1 MADENIEIGLEIEPN
16 LASLDSVQE
25 YVASLSVAA
34 GQLEKIVQGFDN
46 VLPGYTENI
55 SDQLVLLR
63 ESANSVLKMR
73 ESIDKAPSSIDKK
86 ERTSEFLA
94 SYNTPSKILS
104 DLQNSVSNYEF
115 LLKTVNAKTGNAF
128 SNAIKGNYGEMI
140 NALRYVSTSI
150 SRDATQ
156 TTKQITDAFKRTDVV
171 QKMKSEHPRVFN
183 EKKFDAI
190 AASVIPYVVPQ
201 YYRTELYS
209 TPTGKRATNIYDYF
223 PSQYRDI
230 EFSKKP
236 FYKPA
241 SSNPRFEQRLN
252 ASQQKQLEQFL
263 LNNPKVQNE
272 AIQAGLIHLLNGKM
286 YMNPSATLGHI
297 DALGGKLAELFSY
310 GASGKYGS
318 RIFTDMYGVG
328 GKELHTGFG
337 KKLTDPSL
345 FDSISRLANDPIK
358 SSKEAARQLADF
370 EGFQP
375 GHYTVPKAEFDP
387 QTWKDIGKAGT
398 KLPKRSMEFLTVTTD
413 ELLNGKGVLTKRSGE
428 KTTNLISLSNSLM
441 QQAMST
447 VGGGDKFEHNG
458 YNSNA
463 VFVEMPPEL
472 MSRDTPEDVKTSR
485 RKDFHDVLA
494 QGLDLDFDG
503 QNHQYVFTGFNN
515 QYAVL
520 TRRDVKEKIEKD
532 DPRFFYNGADPSKL
546 VTDDYQKFAKSV
558 EATKKLWTDGVSVK
572 DAYGTNFDNTRVF
585 AVDLKGL
592 TGNDGMDLWSDTL
605 VGQGFQGRSLG
616 GKFTAASF
624 NLEGLKKLYPQNVRE
639 NGDFVLPGA
648 SISGQDVV
656 IPAGTKDIIL
666 EDIGNR
672 KGGYAEEI
680 KAMRDNGATDDE
692 INQKLTDDLKKY
704 GVFAKTNYESA
715 TSAAQWIPAQ
725 MAQTLNFEGETGKK
739 AADYFEQVYR
749 QRLARYNNADYV
761 KRVIFDGQDVDLTS
775 EEARRK
781 IDESRAADVRYHERG
796 YLAVPESLMHY
807 AMIAANP
814 FNFMNS
820 LNRAAGIPLT
830 EQQEA
835 LELKPNE
842 ILYGRSRAENMMLG
856 RSPSTLE
863 GNVKANNKAVQAFVA
878 TAARDAGLD
887 QNAAYLNPLSHVLDQ
902 LGSADFDGDIVAL
915 LNLDENKDF
924 GNVLLPVLKNTIER
938 NEAIL
943 NSVKD
948 ASSTEFIES
957 RKVKKTKDGRTYG
970 LNNINDLIEA
980 QEAHSKSVDGM
991 GFANRVN
998 IDAWQNL
1005 RNYRIQKGLINGANH
1020 YDIASTFY
1028 KSGIDWE
1035 PTPEE
1040 YEILKLGYAEHNLS
1054 NWAAKMF
1061 KPDEENSNSPVFDL
1075 DGFMEEYGDKIWQ
1088 TNFGSIYQPQK
1099 VLQAFKRFKDKK
1111 EGNYHDDGI
1120 PWEKI
1125 FQLPKDVSADSA
1137 TGKYLAELGDLHV
1150 KFRRGDIIG
1159 LSDDKV
1165 TELRT
1170 LREAMANEV
1179 YQDVLKHPE
1188 FKGRYKAEAEQ
1199 RIKKYGGNVPANIAR
1214 FGLTESS
1221 MLLNPVDDET
1231 KAWIQ
1236 ENFTEDEYSK
1246 IFAQPNKEFV
1256 IDTSN
1261 ANSNAEKLQQAK
1273 AHKEA
1278 ILKEYEE
1285 TQKKVDELRKLSI
1298 EKKITPE
1305 QDDELAKLD
1314 DKAVNLLLTSD
1325 TFDRII
1331 TSMENLASMGGKGN
1345 SVGSLH
1351 LLDEYRRVSDGAH
1364 STQSDFWNI
1373 IFKAKKNEKGL
1384 GERDDYAAEL
1394 YDYYSGRAAKQVEN
1408 IDTLINQYQQAGIPI
1423 DPVIQADLEDLQ
1435 ANLPRMA
1442 NSAFVAK
1449 GFTTAKNTFVDLH
1462 DIREKTETPPDKQKE
1477 YLDGLIE
1484 RIRNAENFSKQI
1496 DEICKKNPDN
1506 KNFLERQAQIKE
1518 FLGQAYGELDGIKD
1532 LLTNENTKFFSKN
1545 IGRLSNQVYSTI
1557 DPVRDFKNK
1566 ALVNQERI
1574 ETLRNQLEQRRKA
1587 GVVSDEDYTR
1597 FSSDLDGLA
1606 SHATAGTEALNQM
1619 GNAVIR
1625 VGAMFS
1631 RRLFRQAVN
1640 EVKKF
1645 VQEFDAAMTEIQT
1658 VTLKTDDQIE
1668 ELGDSLL
1675 KKAVDLK
1682 TSVSSITSTATALY
1696 RQGLS
1701 DEEVNERLDD
1711 IVKFSKVTKVKPEDA
1726 TKLITVAMNSGM
1738 VKSSSEAMDVITA
1751 LGDSAATTAG
1761 EITKG
1766 MQKSIYAAKEAG
1778 VTYQQLVAM
1787 LTAITSKTQLSGT
1800 VAGTT
1805 LQTTFS
1811 RMNRITS
1818 AGDMFVDEDGNQVN
1832 MSDVVAALRNVGVD
1846 YTDRTGKK
1854 RGDYNILSDLGKKW
1868 EDIDESQKSYI
1879 ANLLAGTRQYS
1890 NFAALMQAFGSV
1902 DANGNS
1908 EMDKFL
1914 RIGNESAGITDEK
1927 NEVRM
1932 KSLASSMDLVR
1943 TSFDQLVDSMSNTEF
1958 ATGFLDF
1965 LSTGIQGLTNF
1976 NNALGG
1982 IPGQFLIAST
1992 AALAFIS
1999 LITKLE
2005 KTSVILGAIGL
2016 GIGAISAIGNYMEAQ
2031 KGPSVDE
2038 IVASASKDNQ
2048 ARSEAIAKAKAYNV
2062 RQQNDEE
2069 LSDADMA
2076 DYKESLKYLV
2086 SLGLI
2091 TLDASTSID
2100 DLAEASDRAA
2110 GALKTV
2116 EDNAKK
2122 QSMSKFVQAYNTLL
2136 SDSSEEVSEW
2146 REEKLHRKTDLIDKN
2161 DINNATNEIEILLGE
2176 TDEKSRKR
2184 AVTSASY
2191 GVEYTFSP
2199 FGGPD
2204 EDEYK
2209 RIEAFG
2215 RLYQILNNNHSFD
2228 SVVIDDNGTHFGTLS
2243 NKEKQKYMLT
2253 DGKAVLSFMNELLSD
2268 QPTTGL
2274 GDTMRDD
2281 IHSTLALSPDLN
2293 DAIVDTLTDTL
2304 VQEINQNPEQYGS
2317 ILSGLIDEKEHYV
2330 TATSAEAYL
2339 QDKDMSNTVT
2349 TSNEAEGVNSSNPNA
2364 YSIATNRKKDN
2375 NKQFADDLYTK
2386 FTDANAFISYLNGL
2400 NNDENQ
2406 SERNKFKNILD
2417 SDPELAQA
2425 IESLYNVDDYGTVTL
2440 NEVFA
2445 TDLFPV
2451 IRGMIASDSQNYTT
2465 LGTAKSAGAKAA
2477 KLTGIFREI
2486 TNDKDRLSAYT
2497 YLSPIDTENSEQQ
2510 KSLID
2515 FFGEETVKQL
2525 VDGTLSP
2532 ESEQYLLR
2540 EIAASAT
2547 GAQARSNQATAI
2559 RAKALLDGRNT
2570 EEFSAYELD
2579 KIYKQYGDLST
2590 YLLYTNKNG
2599 KITKAGEDAGY
2610 TQDML
2615 DSMRSALDQSLNVDS
2630 VDVKR
2635 DSQEFVSELMT
2646 AFAGTTSDQ
2655 FSGYAKAVSEYNNAG
2670 TARYYANQIEDG
2682 VLTSDSISGVADY
2695 LRLTSDAVAKMAATQ
2710 EGRDKIKDMVADM
2723 TNSTTDGLKDAL
2735 SAMIKNAEITA
2746 TDMDTAKLSDALRE
2760 KYGYLVAELVNAI
2773 GATVSNGIVS
2783 IDQTSQSPF
2792 LNFEEAFVN
2801 KTSDFNKERSRD
2813 AINAIVSAVEATT
2826 DFEAMTSVLNS
2837 DENENIDWTTLNS
2850 NVFAWLDAYRDGK
2863 IDKEQMQS
2871 LLNNYSRYGAEKTTD
2886 YYSSFLPALLGDDYV
2901 NILGKA
2907 SNGTL
2912 NESDL
2917 ETIQSNYD
2925 KINKTPFGQLQLE
2938 ELSGIEGMSELLSIL
2953 AENENDVTANA
2964 EKMKQG
2970 LKNVNTSFS
2979 SKQLS
2984 ETMAY
2989 NKALDET
2996 VSIFN
3001 DIAKGGKD
3009 AASAYNKLYDE
3020 SRNVAYARDA
3030 LSKYK
3035 AGNRSDNV
3043 TSLLSSYFNIDQKDL
3058 KKATKKEAALWTQN
3072 MEQSLEDST
3081 EQLETNLSTNLS
3093 TVLDNMIDDA
3103 QARGT
3108 AIDVGNFVMNGR
3120 VDTSGILSAFTSAGV
3135 VVDQA
3140 WIALVNALT
3149 NLGATFSIGADG
3161 NTIKVDLGEAKKSGY
3176 RGSGG
3181 SKKSAADK
3189 LIAKQKEGGTLY
3201 DHQIKMVQYE
3211 ETKYQNASELTNYGK
3226 MLQEEIKL
3234 EKSYL
3239 PVLESNISALKAQL
3253 DRTKTGSEDW
3263 YKLRDAILD
3272 AEEKYSDITNTIAD
3286 NTRKLEENEQAIL
3299 KLHTDLESAV
3309 VDEIEAR
3316 IQSEL
3321 DQLNGTVSM
3330 QNTVLEAIKQR
3341 YRDEW
3346 DLIKKDIQK
3355 KKDALEEEKSLID
3368 ERLQKRKDAEDEAE
3382 KYEELAEY
3390 KKQLALIE
3398 MDSTRTK
3405 DAAALRKKIADL
3417 EKDIAWDIADQEAED
3432 AKNQISDQ
3440 INAYDDY
3447 ISEGDEDLDDMLND
3461 ATNFAEEV
3469 NGVMKLNQSELFDW
3483 LKNNV
3488 KEYSN
3493 SLEAAQKQMVQ
3504 SWTDTY
3510 KQMMGIVDTY
3520 WGQVDRVLGS
3530 KDSFLEYMKN
3540 SSDYINA
3547 STDDQKQK
3555 LYEWGKMYDD
3565 WVSARKNTASWNH
3578 GDPGLGDWSASEYT
3592 GSSSGSGG
3600 SGSGSGGS
3608 GSDVTPS
3615 SGGKPT
3621 NTGYFIA
3628 KTHDGKVIFEGKA
3641 YATVASAA
3649 KSYADKNGSRTI
3661 VVDSSGKV
3669 MTTYSGSP
3677 TSSGKPWFV
3686 TINGK
3691 KVGAGVATEEE
3702 VKKLAAR
3709 YLKTGNYQ
3717 STDISY
3723 KKFKRGGIADFTGPA
3738 WLDGTPTKP
3747 ERILNTEQ
3755 TTLFDNAVS
3764 ALQSMASISPTIL
3777 SDMVNWSK
3785 FAPAIGSFFGV
3796 DTSNF
3801 GQKNVTVGDVNV
3813 TINNAEINDDRSI
3826 DELAER
3832 VGSAF
3837 AKNLTKQGLHIAN
3850 YAF

>member
-34 GQLEKIVQGFDN
+34 GQLKETVQGLGN
-46 VLPGYTENI
+46 ILPGYTENI
-55 SDQLVLLR
+55 SDQLDLLR

-86 ERTSEFLA
+86 ERTSEFLE

-128 SNAIKGNYGEMI
+128 SNAIKENYGEMI

-209 TPTGKRATNIYDYF
+209 PPTGKKATNIYDYF

-263 LNNPKVQNE
+263 LHNPKVQNE
-272 AIQAGLIHLLNGKM
+272 AVQAGLIHLLNGKM

-318 RIFTDMYGVG
+318 RIFTNMYGVG

-387 QTWKDIGKAGT
+387 QTWKNIGKAGT

-472 MSRDTPEDVKTSR
+472 MSRDTPKDVKDSR

-616 GKFTAASF
+616 GKFTAVSF
-624 NLEGLKKLYPQNVRE
+624 NIEGLKKLYPQNVRE

-656 IPAGTKDIIL
+656 IPADTKDIIL

-680 KAMRDNGATDDE
+680 KAMRDNGVTDDE

-761 KRVIFDGQDVDLTS
+761 KRVVFDGQDVDLTS

-781 IDESRAADVRYHERG
+781 IEESRAAVVRYHERG

-814 FNFMNS
+814 FNIMNS

-842 ILYGRSRAENMMLG
+842 ILYGKSRAENMMLG

-863 GNVKANNKAVQAFVA
+863 GNVKANNKEVQAFVA
-878 TAARDAGLD
+878 AATRDAGLD
-887 QNAAYLNPLSHVLDQ
+887 QNAVYLNPLSHVLDQ

-943 NSVKD
+943 KSMKD
-948 ASSTEFIES
+948 SSSPEFIES
-957 RKVKKTKDGRTYG
+957 RKVKKTEDGKTYS
-970 LNNINDLIEA
+970 LNDINDLIMA
-980 QEAHSKSVDGM
+980 QEAHSESVDGM
-991 GFANRVN
+991 GFANQVN

-1005 RNYRIQKGLINGANH
+1005 KNYRIQRGLINGANH
-1020 YDIASTFY
+1020 YDVASTTY
-1028 KSGIDWE
+1028 KNAVAWE
-1035 PTPEE
+1035 PTSEE
-1040 YEILKLGYAEHNLS
+1040 FEVFRLGYAEHNLP
-1054 NWAAKMF
+1054 NWTSKKF
-1061 KPDEENSNSPVFDL
+1061 DTDKENSNSPVFDL

-1088 TNFGSIYQPQK
+1088 ANFGSIYQSQK
-1099 VLQAFKRFKDKK
+1099 VFQAIERFKNKK

-1137 TGKYLAELGDLHV
+1137 TGKYLAELGDLHL
-1150 KFRRGDIIG
+1150 KFRHGDIIG

-1199 RIKKYGGNVPANIAR
+1199 RIKKYGGNIPANIAR

-1221 MLLNPVDDET
+1221 MLLNPVDDEI
-1231 KAWIQ
+1231 KARIQ
-1236 ENFTEDEYSK
+1236 ERFTEDEYSK

-1331 TSMENLASMGGKGN
+1331 TSMENLSSMSGKGN

-1423 DPVIQADLEDLQ
+1423 DPVIQANLEDLQ

-1484 RIRNAENFSKQI
+1484 KIRNAENYSKQI

-1506 KNFLERQAQIKE
+1506 KGFLERQAQTKE
-1518 FLGQAYGELDGIKD
+1518 FIEQAYGELDGIKAI
-1532 LLTNENTKFFSKN
+1532 LTDENAKFFSKN
-1545 IGRLSNQVYSTI
+1545 IGTLSNQVYSTI

-1574 ETLRNQLEQRRKA
+1574 KTLRNQLEQRREA
-1587 GVVSDEDYTR
+1587 GVVSDEDYAR
-1597 FSSDLDGLA
+1597 FSSDLDDLA

-1645 VQEFDAAMTEIQT
+1645 VQEFNAAMIEIQT
-1658 VTLKTDDQIE
+1658 VTLKTDDEIE
-1668 ELGDSLL
+1668 ELGDTLL

-1682 TSVSSITSTATALY
+1682 TSVSSITNTATALY

-1701 DEEVNERLDD
+1701 DEEVNERLDE

-1787 LTAITSKTQLSGT
+1787 LTAITSKTQLPGT
-1800 VAGTT
+1800 TAGTT
-1805 LQTTFS
+1805 LQTIFS

-1818 AGDMFVDEDGNQVN
+1818 AEDMFVDEDGTPVN
-1832 MSDVVAALRNVGVD
+1832 MSDVAAALRNVGVD
-1846 YTDRTGKK
+1846 YTDRKTGKK

-1868 EDIDESQKSYI
+1868 GGIDESQKSYI

-1908 EMDKFL
+1908 EMDRFL
-1914 RIGNESAGITDEK
+1914 KIGNESAGITDEK

-1932 KSLASSMDLVR
+1932 KSLAASMDLVR
-1943 TSFDQLVDSMSNTEF
+1943 TSFDQLVDSMSNTDF

-2038 IVASASKDNQ
+2038 IVASASKNNQ
-2048 ARSEAIAKAKAYNV
+2048 ARLEAIATAKAYND
-2062 RQQNDEE
+2062 RQRSGEN
-2069 LSDADMA
+2069 LSDTDMA
-2076 DYKESLKYLV
+2076 AYKESLRNLA
-2086 SLGLI
+2086 SLGII

-2100 DLAEASDRAA
+2100 KLAQNADKA
-2110 GALKTV
+2110 GSALGIV
-2116 EDNAKK
+2116 EENAKK
-2122 QSMSKFVQAYNTLL
+2122 RSMSEFVQAYNALISNSNQTV
-2136 SDSSEEVSEW
+2136 SDWENK
-2146 REEKLHRKTDLIDKN
+2146 KLNDEADSIDEN
-2161 DINNATNEIEILLGE
+2161 DVKNATAEIDILLNGKDNDHKQYALE
-2176 TDEKSRKR
+2176 
-2184 AVTSASY
+2184 SALHDTY
-2191 GVEYTFSP
+2191 YAMDAKPREI
-2199 FGGPD
+2199 FGD
-2204 EDEYK
+2204 KELNQ
-2209 RIEAFG
+2209 IEAFG
-2215 RLYQILNNNHSFD
+2215 RLYRILDNAHSFD
-2228 SVVIDDNGTHFGTLS
+2228 AIDIGDGVLFKDS
-2243 NKEKQKYMLT
+2243 DKDEYMSQ
-2253 DGKAVLSFMNELLSD
+2253 DGAAVLRLMKELLSG
-2268 QPTTGL
+2268 QSTTGF
-2274 GDTMRDD
+2274 GDVLRDN
-2281 IHSTLALSPDLN
+2281 IHSTLALSPDFEN
-2293 DAIVDTLTDTL
+2293 IDIDDLTDAL
-2304 VQEINQNPEQYGS
+2304 VQDINQKPEQAGS
-2317 ILSGLIDEKEHYV
+2317 ILSSLVDNEAGYV
-2330 TATSAEAYL
+2330 TVAKASAYMHDKGISNVAATSSEGG
-2339 QDKDMSNTVT
+2339 D
-2349 TSNEAEGVNSSNPNA
+2349 TSYSNPKA

-2375 NKQFADDLYTK
+2375 AKQFADGLYTGLTNK
-2386 FTDANAFISYLNGL
+2386 DAFVLYLNAL
-2400 NNDENQ
+2400 SRNENQ
-2406 SERNKFKNILD
+2406 SEQNKFKSLLD

-2425 IESLYNVDDYGTVTL
+2425 IESLYNVSEDGTATL
-2440 NEVFA
+2440 DEDRA
-2445 TDLFPV
+2445 TYLYPV
-2451 IRGMIASDSQNYTT
+2451 IRSMIASDSQNYTT

-2477 KLTGIFREI
+2477 KLAGIFTEI
-2486 TNDKDRLSAYT
+2486 TSATDRSNAYT
-2497 YLSPIDTENSEQQ
+2497 NLSPIDSKNSEQQ

-2515 FFGEETVKQL
+2515 FFGEETIKQL
-2525 VDGTLSP
+2525 VDGTLSS
-2532 ESEQYLLR
+2532 ESEQYLLQ

-2570 EEFSAYELD
+2570 ENFSAYELD

-2590 YLLYTNKNG
+2590 YLLYTDQDG
-2599 KITKAGEDAGY
+2599 KINDAGRKAGY
-2610 TQDML
+2610 TQTMF
-2615 DSMRSALDQSLNVDS
+2615 DSMRSALDQSLGVDS

-2635 DSQEFVSELMT
+2635 DSQEFVSELMS

-2670 TARYYANQIEDG
+2670 TARYFAEQIDRG
-2682 VLTSDSISGVADY
+2682 VLTSDNISGVADY
-2695 LRLTSDAVAKMAATQ
+2695 LGLTSDAVAKMAATQ
-2710 EGRDKIKDMVADM
+2710 EGRKKIKDMVADM
-2723 TNSTTDGLKDAL
+2723 ADSTTDGLKDAL
-2735 SAMIKNAEITA
+2735 SAMIENAGITA
-2746 TDMDTAKLSDALRE
+2746 DDLKTANLSETLRDKGNDLLAEVVDAV
-2760 KYGYLVAELVNAI
+2760 GAAI
-2773 GATVSNGIVS
+2773 EDGQVV
-2783 IDQTSQSPF
+2783 IDGDSQSPY
-2792 LNFEEAFVN
+2792 LNFGAALDT

-2813 AINAIVSAVEATT
+2813 AINAIVSAVETT
-2826 DFEAMTSVLNS
+2826 EKHDAITSTLNS
-2837 DENENIDWTTLNS
+2837 DDNKDIDWSTLDG
-2850 NVFAWLDAYRDGK
+2850 NVFAWVDAYQKGN
-2863 IDKEQMQS
+2863 IGKEQIQS
-2871 LLNNYSRYGAEKTTD
+2871 FLNNYSRYGAEKNTD
-2886 YYSSFLPALLGDDYV
+2886 YYSSFLSTLLGNDYV
-2901 NILGKA
+2901 DILGKA

-2912 NESDL
+2912 TENDL
-2917 ETIQSNYD
+2917 KGIQSNYD
-2925 KINKTPFGQLQLE
+2925 KMNETPFGQLQLE
-2938 ELSGIEGMSELLSIL
+2938 ELSGLDGVNELLSVL

-3043 TSLLSSYFNIDQKDL
+3043 TSLLSNYFNIDQKDL
-3058 KKATKKEAALWTQN
+3058 KKATKKEAVLWTQN

-3093 TVLDNMIDDA
+3093 TVLDNMINDA

-3120 VDTSGILSAFTSAGV
+3120 VDTSGILSAFTSAGI

-3161 NTIKVDLGEAKKSGY
+3161 NTIKVDLGKAKKSGY

-3253 DRTKTGSEDW
+3253 DQTKTGSEDW

-3286 NTRKLEENEQAIL
+3286 NTKKLEENEQAIL

-3417 EKDIAWDIADQEAED
+3417 EKDIAWDISDQEAED

-3447 ISEGDEDLDDMLND
+3447 VSEGDEDLDDMLSD

-3608 GSDVTPS
+3608 GSGGTPS

-3669 MTTYSGSP
+3669 MTTYSGST

-3747 ERILNTEQ
+3747 ERILNAEQ

-3796 DTSNF
+3796 DTSSF

>member
-34 GQLEKIVQGFDN
+34 GQLKETVQGLGN
-46 VLPGYTENI
+46 ILPGYTENI
-55 SDQLVLLR
+55 SDQLDLLR

-86 ERTSEFLA
+86 ERTSEFLE

-209 TPTGKRATNIYDYF
+209 PPTGKKATNIYDYF

-263 LNNPKVQNE
+263 LHNPKVQNE
-272 AIQAGLIHLLNGKM
+272 AVQAGLIHLLNGKM

-375 GHYTVPKAEFDP
+375 GHYTVPKAEFNP
-387 QTWKDIGKAGT
+387 QTWKNIGKAGT

-472 MSRDTPEDVKTSR
+472 MSRDTPEDIKKSR

-616 GKFTAASF
+616 GKFTAAPF

-672 KGGYAEEI
+672 KGEYAEEI

-761 KRVIFDGQDVDLTS
+761 KRVVFDGQDVDLTS

-781 IDESRAADVRYHERG
+781 IEESRPAVVRRHERG
-796 YLAVPESLMHY
+796 DLAVPESLMHY
-807 AMIAANP
+807 EMIAANP
-814 FNFMNS
+814 FNIMNS
-820 LNRAAGIPLT
+820 LNRAAGISLT

-842 ILYGRSRAENMMLG
+842 ILYGKSRAENMMLG

-863 GNVKANNKAVQAFVA
+863 GNVKVSNKEVQAFVA
-878 TAARDAGLD
+878 AAARDAGLD

-924 GNVLLPVLKNTIER
+924 GNVLLPVLENTTKR

-948 ASSTEFIES
+948 ASSPEFIES
-957 RKVKKTKDGRTYG
+957 RKVKKTKDGKTYG
-970 LNNINDLIEA
+970 LNDINDLIEA
-980 QEAHSKSVDGM
+980 QEAHSESVDGM
-991 GFANRVN
+991 GFANQVN

-1020 YDIASTFY
+1020 YDVASTFY
-1028 KSGIDWE
+1028 KSAIDWK

-1040 YEILKLGYAEHNLS
+1040 YEILRLGYAEHNLS

-1199 RIKKYGGNVPANIAR
+1199 RIKKYGGNIPANIAR

-1231 KAWIQ
+1231 KAWI
-1236 ENFTEDEYSK
+1236 EEKFTEDEYSK

-1314 DKAVNLLLTSD
+1314 DKAVNLLLSSD

-1331 TSMENLASMGGKGN
+1331 TSMENLSSMSGKGN

-1484 RIRNAENFSKQI
+1484 KIRNAENYSKQI

-1506 KNFLERQAQIKE
+1506 KGFLERQAQTKE
-1518 FLGQAYGELDGIKD
+1518 FIEQAYGELDGIKD
-1532 LLTNENTKFFSKN
+1532 ILTDENAKFFSKN
-1545 IGRLSNQVYSTI
+1545 IGTLSNQVYSTI

-1574 ETLRNQLEQRRKA
+1574 KALRNQLEQRRKA
-1587 GVVSDEDYTR
+1587 GVVSDEDYAR
-1597 FSSDLDGLA
+1597 FSSDLDDLA

-1668 ELGDSLL
+1668 ELGDTLL

-1682 TSVSSITSTATALY
+1682 TSVSSITNTATALY

-1701 DEEVNERLDD
+1701 DEEVNERLDE

-1800 VAGTT
+1800 TAGTT
-1805 LQTTFS
+1805 LQTIFS

-1818 AGDMFVDEDGNQVN
+1818 EGDMFVDEDGNQVN
-1832 MSDVVAALRNVGVD
+1832 MSDVAAALRNIGVD
-1846 YTDRTGKK
+1846 YTDRKTGKK
-1854 RGDYNILSDLGKKW
+1854 RGDYYILSDLGKKW
-1868 EDIDESQKSYI
+1868 GDIDESQKSYI

-1908 EMDKFL
+1908 EMDRFL
-1914 RIGNESAGITDEK
+1914 KIGNESAGITDEK

-1932 KSLASSMDLVR
+1932 KSLAASMDLVR
-1943 TSFDQLVDSMSNTEF
+1943 TSFDQLVNSMSNTEF

-2062 RQQNDEE
+2062 RQQNGEK
-2069 LSDADMA
+2069 LSDADMSA
-2076 DYKESLKYLV
+2076 YKESLRNLAA
-2086 SLGLI
+2086 LGLI

-2100 DLAEASDRAA
+2100 ELARNAA
-2110 GALKTV
+2110 KAGSALGIV
-2116 EDNAKK
+2116 EENAKK
-2122 QSMSKFVQAYNTLL
+2122 RSRFDFISAYN
-2136 SDSSEEVSEW
+2136 S
-2146 REEKLHRKTDLIDKN
+2146 
-2161 DINNATNEIEILLGE
+2161 EIESSTDYVKEWNAKKGADNWSLYDSNDAEKAKSAITYIFDADSTSKDNGYLKTIVLDALNTEFLPDNTLMHIKDTYGKETASQIASLVSMYSAYSQNGIFDSIPWDETKTTEENYKILLG
-2176 TDEKSRKR
+2176 
-2184 AVTSASY
+2184 Y
-2191 GVEYTFSP
+2191 
-2199 FGGPD
+2199 
-2204 EDEYK
+2204 
-2209 RIEAFG
+2209 
-2215 RLYQILNNNHSFD
+2215 
-2228 SVVIDDNGTHFGTLS
+2228 
-2243 NKEKQKYMLT
+2243 
-2253 DGKAVLSFMNELLSD
+2253 MNELLSPD
-2268 QPTTGL
+2268 SFSGF
-2274 GDTMRDD
+2274 GDSKREE
-2281 IHSTLALSPDLN
+2281 IKSILALSPDLD
-2293 DAIVDTLTDTL
+2293 DAIVDTLTDAL

-2317 ILSGLIDEKEHYV
+2317 ILSGLIDEEKHYV

-2339 QDKDMSNTVT
+2339 QGKDMSNTVT
-2349 TSNEAEGVNSSNPNA
+2349 TSKESEGVNSSNPNA

-2386 FTDANAFISYLNGL
+2386 FTDANVFISYLNDL
-2400 NNDENQ
+2400 NNDESQ
-2406 SERNKFKNILD
+2406 SERNKFKSILD

-2425 IESLYNVDDYGTVTL
+2425 IESLYNVGENGTATLDDERAEFLY
-2440 NEVFA
+2440 
-2445 TDLFPV
+2445 PV
-2451 IRGMIASDSQNYTT
+2451 IRSMIASDSQNYTT
-2465 LGTAKSAGAKAA
+2465 LGTAKSAGAKEA
-2477 KLTGIFREI
+2477 KLAGIFTKI
-2486 TNDKDRLSAYT
+2486 TSATDRSSAYAK
-2497 YLSPIDTENSEQQ
+2497 LSDIDSENSEQQ

-2532 ESEQYLLR
+2532 ESEQYLLQ
-2540 EIAASAT
+2540 EITASAT

-2570 EEFSAYELD
+2570 ENFSAYELD

-2590 YLLYTNKNG
+2590 YLLYTDQDG
-2599 KITKAGEDAGY
+2599 KINDAGRKAGY
-2610 TQDML
+2610 TQTMF
-2615 DSMRSALDQSLNVDS
+2615 DSMRSALDQSLSVDS
-2630 VDVKR
+2630 IDVKR
-2635 DSQEFVSELMT
+2635 DSQEFVSELMS

-2670 TARYYANQIEDG
+2670 TARYYANQLQSGI
-2682 VLTSDSISGVADY
+2682 LTSDNIGGVANY
-2695 LRLTSDAVAKMAATQ
+2695 LGLDEATVAKMASTE
-2710 EGRDKIKDMVADM
+2710 EGRKTLSEMVV
-2723 TNSTTDGLKDAL
+2723 
-2735 SAMIKNAEITA
+2735 KNA
-2746 TDMDTAKLSDALRE
+2746 DVVMHGLSDALTLMIQDADITDKNLDTTALSERLS
-2760 KYGYLVAELVNAI
+2760 KMGNDLLAEVVSTVGAAI
-2773 GATVSNGIVS
+2773 ENGKVS
-2783 IDQTSQSPF
+2783 IDEDGVSSNQDFRSIFGTKVANFNQS
-2792 LNFEEAFVN
+2792 
-2801 KTSDFNKERSRD
+2801 KSKS
-2813 AINAIVSAVEATT
+2813 AINALISAVEAENPE
-2826 DFEAMTSVLNS
+2826 DISRVLSGNS
-2837 DENENIDWTTLNS
+2837 DIDWTALDD
-2850 NVFAWLDAYRDGK
+2850 NVFAWLDAYQHGDIG
-2863 IDKEQMQS
+2863 KEQIQEY
-2871 LLNNYSRYGAEKTTD
+2871 LNNYSKYGAEKTTD
-2886 YYSSFLPALLGDDYV
+2886 YYASPLSALLGK
-2901 NILGKA
+2901 NFASTLEKA
-2907 SNGTL
+2907 SNGSL
-2912 NESDL
+2912 SDKELANIQQNYRDMNES
-2917 ETIQSNYD
+2917 
-2925 KINKTPFGQLQLE
+2925 PFGQLQLE
-2938 ELSGIEGMSELLSIL
+2938 ELSGLDGMNELFAVL
-2953 AENENDVTANA
+2953 AENENDVTTNA

-3035 AGNRSDNV
+3035 SGNRSDNV

-3108 AIDVGNFVMNGR
+3108 AIDVGNFVMSGR

-3253 DRTKTGSEDW
+3253 DQTKTGSEDW

-3286 NTRKLEENEQAIL
+3286 NTKKLEENEQAIL

-3405 DAAALRKKIADL
+3405 DAAALRKKITDL

-3447 ISEGDEDLDDMLND
+3447 VSEGDEDLDDMLND

-3600 SGSGSGGS
+3600 SGSGSGGN
-3608 GSDVTPS
+3608 GSDATPS

-3669 MTTYSGSP
+3669 MTTYSGST

-3747 ERILNTEQ
+3747 ERILNAEQ

-3813 TINNAEINDDRSI
+3813 TINKAEINDDRSI